1 MERVYGYIDG
11 IAYAVTVGEPRPEAA
26 DTVGVVSGSP
36 RAVSLLRVRNGDL
49 IEQPHGRT
57 IRLDVNDTASVLA
70 ALTAWTDRTPE
81 PGSTEPPEMT

>member
-1 MERVYGYIDG
+1 MEKVFGYIDG
-11 IAYAVTVGEPRPEAA
+11 VAYAVTVGEPRPEAA

-57 IRLDVNDTASVLA
+57 LRLDVNDSESVLA
-70 ALTAWTDRTPE
+70 ALTAWTDRVPK
-81 PGSTEPPEMT
+81 PGSTEPPEVT